1 MSKMSYIYIYQVVLF
16 YENKTYVFCLKII
29 SQNLIS
35 GNFHHYRCDPQ
46 LRSPNLISGNFHRCY
61 PQIFLVGTS
70 TKDMV
75 LQVLATCCYSLQ
87 RCIFLLD
94 GSGIILDRET
104 AEESSEMLLLHI
116 KAYSWLAAYFYKL
129 RIMVFR
135 IRPKPHYIYHQAVQ
149 LREWRINMSVF
160 ATWSDESFLGKI
172 KLVGT
177 ACHGKT
183 MTSRVFQRYLLCLA
197 LLVHR
202 HNQLDESIG

>member
-1 MSKMSYIYIYQVVLF
+1 MLFLTGESESFPPKQKGNSKKKCNRTV
-16 YENKTYVFCLKII
+16 I
-29 SQNLIS
+29 SNFQTSPNHLRPFSILVDSGNLID
-35 GNFHHYRCDPQ
+35 CDP
-46 LRSPNLISGNFHRCY
+46 
-61 PQIFLVGTS
+61 
-70 TKDMV
+70 KDMV

-94 GSGIILDRET
+94 GSGIILDREA

-116 KAYSWLAAYFYKL
+116 KSYAWLAAYFYNK
-129 RIMVFR
+129 RVMVFR
-135 IRPKPHYIYHQAVQ
+135 IRPKLHYIYHQAVQ

-160 ATWSDESFLGKI
+160 ATWTDESFLGKI
-172 KLVGT
+172 KVVAT